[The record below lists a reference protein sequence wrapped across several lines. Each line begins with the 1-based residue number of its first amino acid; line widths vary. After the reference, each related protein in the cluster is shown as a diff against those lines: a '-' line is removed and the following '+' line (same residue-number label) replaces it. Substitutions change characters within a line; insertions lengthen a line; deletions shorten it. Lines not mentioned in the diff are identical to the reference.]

1 MSATDRYSH
10 HLLYATVRQR
20 LLDDIAQGVYQAG
33 QQIPTESEL
42 CTQYNVSRI
51 TIRKAISDLVADGV
65 LIRWQGKGT
74 FVQSQK
80 VENALLTVSGFTDFG
95 VSQGKATKEKVIE
108 QERVSAAPFCEK
120 LNIPGNSEVFHLCRV
135 MYLDKEPLF
144 IDSSWIPLSRYPDF
158 DEIYVEG
165 SSTYQ
170 LFQERFDTRVV
181 SDKKTIDIF
190 AATRP
195 QAKWLKCELG
205 EPLFRISKIAFDQN
219 DKPVHV
225 SELFCRA
232 NRITLTIDNKRH

>member
-1 MSATDRYSH
+1 
-10 HLLYATVRQR
+10 
-20 LLDDIAQGVYQAG
+20 
-33 QQIPTESEL
+33 
-42 CTQYNVSRI
+42 
-51 TIRKAISDLVADGV
+51 
-65 LIRWQGKGT
+65 
-74 FVQSQK
+74 
-80 VENALLTVSGFTDFG
+80 
-95 VSQGKATKEKVIE
+95 
-108 QERVSAAPFCEK
+108 
-120 LNIPGNSEVFHLCRV
+120 
-135 MYLDKEPLF
+135 MYLDKEPLLL
-144 IDSSWIPLSRYPDF
+144 IVHRSRCRVILTLMRF
-158 DEIYVEG
+158 TSKEA
-165 SSTYQ
+165 STYQ

>member
-1 MSATDRYSH
+1 MKLH
-10 HLLYATVRQR
+10 HYLWAVAAACMLLPGCSNED
-20 LLDDIAQGVYQAG
+20 L
-33 QQIPTESEL
+33 
-42 CTQYNVSRI
+42 
-51 TIRKAISDLVADGV
+51 SDHA
-65 LIRWQGKGT
+65 
-74 FVQSQK
+74 
-80 VENALLTVSGFTDFG
+80 
-95 VSQGKATKEKVIE
+95 
-108 QERVSAAPFCEK
+108 AAPVF
-120 LNIPGNSEVFHLCRV
+120 IPGNSEVFHLCRV

-225 SELFCRA
+225 SELLCRA